1 MSQRELKNL
10 PASIRARLL
19 NEARA
24 RGESYDLVLQ
34 YFVIERFLYRLS
46 RTGWGER
53 LVVKGA
59 IMLRARGT
67 PLGRAT
73 RDIDFLGRLDRS
85 PEGVAKAVRD
95 CLAVD
100 YPDGLVFDPD
110 IKTAEI
116 NARDEYPG
124 TRVILHGSLDGG
136 TFKLQLD
143 VSIDDAVV
151 PDPEWVDYPTL
162 LDLDAPRILAY
173 QPATALAEK
182 YETIVSKGIEN
193 SRLRDYYD
201 IWLLSTSHSHLGS
214 DLAAAIAATFA
225 HRGTVLPPEVAPGLT
240 ASFYSEPDRQSQ
252 WRSFLDTKGV
262 DAPADLAEVCAAIVA
277 FVTPPATAA
286 ATGAECALIWNPSL
300 GWSV

>member
-1 MSQRELKNL
+1 MSLRELKNI

-19 NEARA
+19 NEARES
-24 RGESYDLVLQ
+24 GESYDLVLQ

-46 RTGWGER
+46 RTDWAER

-59 IMLRARGT
+59 IMLRAWGT
-67 PLGRAT
+67 PLGRPT

-85 PEGVAKAVRD
+85 PEGVAKTVRE

-110 IKTAEI
+110 IETVEI

-124 TRVILHGSLDGG
+124 TRVILRGNLDGG

-151 PDPEWVDYPTL
+151 PDPEWVEYPTL
-162 LDLDAPRILAY
+162 LDLDSPRILAY
-173 QPATALAEK
+173 QPVTALAEK

-201 IWLLSTSHSHLGS
+201 IWLLSTSHSHSGS
-214 DLAAAIAATFA
+214 DLAAAITATFA
-225 HRGTVLPPEVAPGLT
+225 HRETVLPSEVASGLA
-240 ASFYSEPDRQSQ
+240 ASFYSDPERQSR
-252 WRSFLDTKGV
+252 WKSFLDTKGV
-262 DAPADLAEVCAAIVA
+262 DAPADLAEVCDAIVA
-277 FVTPPATAA
+277 FITPPATAA
-286 ATGAECALIWNPSL
+286 AMGAEFTLTWSPSL
-300 GWSV
+300 GWSA